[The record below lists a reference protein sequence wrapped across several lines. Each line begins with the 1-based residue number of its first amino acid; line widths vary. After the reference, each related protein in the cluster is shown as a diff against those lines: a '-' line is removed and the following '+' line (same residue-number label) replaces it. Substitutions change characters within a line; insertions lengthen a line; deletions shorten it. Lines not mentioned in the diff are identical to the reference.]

1 MPRIVGILFLLLIL
15 TACAGNTTVVT
26 ELPPAVPFLSVT
38 PSNTPTV
45 IPLTTGIIQ
54 PTPTT
59 ITYTVVQGDT
69 LIGIANRYG
78 ITPEA
83 LMAAN
88 PGVQSAALP
97 VGTTLIIPTGNTTAL
112 QPVPTPAPVPLPVQ
126 QARCWTEPDGG
137 HWCFALV
144 LNQYTDT
151 LENLSAQFTLLDTDG
166 HALVSGTAFGL
177 LDILPTGLSMP
188 LAFHVPPSENIAAS
202 VQVQV
207 QVLTAIPLLPGD
219 VRYLPVNVENTL
231 VTLDSSGRTAQVT
244 GQMLLT
250 GSGTAKTTW
259 VLGTAFDADGA
270 VVGLHRWESTLALSS
285 KSPISFDFL
294 LSSVGPAIDRVDFL
308 AEARP

>member
-1 MPRIVGILFLLLIL
+1 
-15 TACAGNTTVVT
+15 
-26 ELPPAVPFLSVT
+26 
-38 PSNTPTV
+38 
-45 IPLTTGIIQ
+45 
-54 PTPTT
+54 
-59 ITYTVVQGDT
+59 
-69 LIGIANRYG
+69 
-78 ITPEA
+78 
-83 LMAAN
+83 
-88 PGVQSAALP
+88 
-97 VGTTLIIPTGNTTAL
+97 
-112 QPVPTPAPVPLPVQ
+112 
-126 QARCWTEPDGG
+126 
-137 HWCFALV
+137 V

>member
-1 MPRIVGILFLLLIL
+1 MPRIVGILFLLMIL

-26 ELPPAVPFLSVT
+26 ELPPAVPFLTVT

-59 ITYTVVQGDT
+59 FTYTVVQGDT

-88 PGVQSAALP
+88 PGVQAAALP
-97 VGTTLIIPTGNTTAL
+97 VGTTLIIPTGNTTTL
-112 QPVPTPAPVPLPVQ
+112 QQVPTPVPLPVQ

-137 HWCFALV
+137 LWCFALV

-188 LAFHVPPSENIAAS
+188 LAFHVPPSKNIAAS

-207 QVLTAIPLLPGD
+207 LTAIRLLPGD

-244 GQMLLT
+244 GQVLLT

-259 VLGTAFDADGA
+259 VLGTAFDAAGA

-285 KSPISFDFL
+285 KSSISFDFL